1 MSHLSSHS
9 RDPGQGSGS
18 TQINWNFIWSL
29 NIPPKIRMFLW
40 RASLETLPHKAELC
54 RRKVISSPFC
64 ARCPKSVETSLH
76 IFQECRG
83 MMEVWPT
90 APFLMQNIEGG
101 GSFWAWLEF
110 LKKKLDNKTFLLAVT
125 IMWKAWEIRNNE
137 SHGTSFD
144 PPSDIVE
151 WSRAYIVRFWNSQTP
166 PIVKSPRP
174 VMVSWSPPP
183 TDFTKVNTDASFPN
197 GKTDSWMS
205 LVARNSSGECV
216 W

>member
-1 MSHLSSHS
+1 M
-9 RDPGQGSGS
+9 
-18 TQINWNFIWSL
+18 
-29 NIPPKIRMFLW
+29 
-40 RASLETLPHKAELC
+40 
-54 RRKVISSPFC
+54 
-64 ARCPKSVETSLH
+64 
-76 IFQECRG
+76 
-83 MMEVWPT
+83 
-90 APFLMQNIEGG
+90 
-101 GSFWAWLEF
+101 EF

-183 TDFTKVNTDASFPN
+183 TDFAKVNTDASFPN